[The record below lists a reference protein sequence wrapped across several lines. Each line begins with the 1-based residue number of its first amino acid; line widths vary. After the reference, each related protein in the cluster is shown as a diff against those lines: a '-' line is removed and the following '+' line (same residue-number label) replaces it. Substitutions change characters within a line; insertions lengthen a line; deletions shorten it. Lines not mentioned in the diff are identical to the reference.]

1 MTELLGSLLPIKS
14 ELSAGW
20 LHSSKVKQ
28 SELLLFTSQLSVMLS
43 SGVILSE
50 AVEAIAARTKDGVF
64 QSILF
69 DISDS
74 LQNGES
80 LSVSLSAFPKVFTP
94 MFIGIVEASEASGRM
109 SEMLDVLQ
117 KYIESEVET
126 KRQIKGALVYP
137 IIMMVM
143 AVIAT
148 TTFLFF
154 VLPKFTKIYESRGR
168 ALPVLTQLL
177 VNFSKLLS
185 DFWSASLILAVM
197 AVFGGA
203 VFYALSTPGGRKM
216 LDYLKIHTPVLG
228 TMFIDAIM
236 TRSARI
242 MATMLGSGVTLLDT
256 LHIVQ
261 NACDNEYFYR
271 FWSETCDRV
280 EAGFQLSEA
289 MSLASYSGLIPP
301 AVLQMIRAGEKGGTL
316 GPVCEKISDFYDKK
330 LKNSIKVVTTTIE
343 PLMIIIMGC
352 IVGTIAIAL
361 LLPIFR
367 ISTLLSH

>member
-1 MTELLGSLLPIKS
+1 MTELLGALLPIKS
-14 ELSAGW
+14 ESSAGL
-20 LHSSKVKQ
+20 LHSSRVKQ

-50 AVEAIAARTKDGVF
+50 AVEAIAAQTKDAVF

-69 DISDS
+69 DISDN

-80 LSVSLSAFPKVFTP
+80 LSISLSAFPKVFTP
-94 MFIGIVEASEASGRM
+94 MFISIVEASEASGRM
-109 SEMLDVLQ
+109 PEMLDVLQ
-117 KYIESEVET
+117 KYLESEVET
-126 KRQIKGALVYP
+126 KKQIKGALVYP

-143 AVIAT
+143 AVIT
-148 TTFLFF
+148 TTTLLFF
-154 VLPKFTKIYESRGR
+154 VLPKFTKIYESRGQ
-168 ALPVLTQLL
+168 ALPVLTRLL

-185 DFWSASLILAVM
+185 NFESASLILVSM

-203 VFYALSTPGGRKM
+203 VFYALNTPRGRKM

-228 TMFIDAIM
+228 TMFIDTIM
-236 TRSARI
+236 TRSTRI
-242 MATMLGSGVTLLDT
+242 MATMLGTGVTLLDT
-256 LHIVQ
+256 LRIVR
-261 NACDNEYFYR
+261 NACDNDYFCQ
-271 FWSETCDRV
+271 FWSETSDKV
-280 EAGFQLSEA
+280 ETGLQLSEA

-301 AVLQMIRAGEKGGTL
+301 AVLQMIRAGERGGTL
-316 GPVCEKISDFYDKK
+316 GSVCEKISDFYDKK
-330 LKNSIKVVTTTIE
+330 LKGSIKVVTTMVE

-367 ISTLLSH
+367 ISTLLAH